1 MFVQRDRK
9 KIDGWSFFF
18 PDKYKNKNKKNKRG
32 LKHPRAAKCE

>member
-1 MFVQRDRK
+1 M
-9 KIDGWSFFF
+9 DGHFF